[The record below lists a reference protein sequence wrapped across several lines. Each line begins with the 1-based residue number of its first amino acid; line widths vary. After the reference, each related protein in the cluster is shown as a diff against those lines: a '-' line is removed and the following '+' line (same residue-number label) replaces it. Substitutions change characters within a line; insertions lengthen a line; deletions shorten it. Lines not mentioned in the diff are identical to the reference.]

1 MKIFNARSGLIAFAT
16 IASVVAHASE
26 PGWYIGANVG
36 QSRAT
41 FDTDEIFGGLSDR
54 GFTVTSYSEDERDT
68 GYKLFGGYQLNRY
81 FALEGGYFHLGEFD
95 FNAET
100 MPQGTLDG
108 SLELYGVNV
117 DVVGI
122 LPFTDKFSAFGRIG
136 VNYAKADASLD
147 GGGAVTTLDPNSSER
162 GTNYKLGVGLEY
174 AFTESVA
181 MRVEAER
188 YRVDDAFDAKG
199 DVDLFSVGV
208 LYRFGQQE
216 PARVAEVATAEPVAA
231 ARPSPPPAP
240 VKVTFS
246 ADSLFDFN
254 KYDVKPAGKQSLDA
268 LASDLKTANFDTIT
282 VTGHTDRIGTH
293 EDNAILSKR
302 RAEAVK
308 SYLVQSAGI
317 PADKIVARGMDDSE
331 PVTKPGECT
340 GEKATPKLI
349 ACLQPDRRG
358 EIEVSGV
365 KK

>member
-68 GYKLFGGYQLNRY
+68 GYKLFGGYQFNRY
-81 FALEGGYFHLGEFD
+81 FALEGGYFNLGEFE

-100 MPQGTLDG
+100 MPLGTLDG
-108 SLELYGVNV
+108 SLELDGINF

-122 LPFTDKFSAFGRIG
+122 LPFTEKLSALGRIG
-136 VNYAKADASLD
+136 VNYAKANASLD

-174 AFTESVA
+174 AFTRSVA

-188 YRVDDAFDAKG
+188 YRIDDALDAKG
-199 DVDLFSVGV
+199 DIDLFSVGV
-208 LYRFGQQE
+208 LYRFGQNE
-216 PARVAEVATAEPVAA
+216 PAAVEEVAYAEPSAA
-231 ARPSPPPAP
+231 PPPPPAP

-254 KYDVKPAGKQSLDA
+254 KYEVKPAGKQSLDT
-268 LASDLKTANFDTIT
+268 LAADLKTANFDTIT

-317 PADKIVARGMDDSE
+317 PAHKIEARGVDDSD

-340 GEKATPKLI
+340 GETATPKLI

-358 EIEVSGV
+358 EIEVFGV